1 MSSKFKVNSS
11 KFFRHNLKL
20 DVQKVLPTLLFT
32 FYFLLFTSA
41 CSIPNLEKP
50 ECTAARQTIREFYSM
65 HFGTDMKPSEEYLVK
80 REKYLSDRW
89 KFFISKNLQ
98 NKHDYFTLTDDYP
111 KAFRIGECE
120 VVAPDKTVFQVLF
133 FWKDDTRTE
142 QRETKVELIKENEN
156 WLINRT
162 F

>member
-1 MSSKFKVNSS
+1 MRTVISSQWSVVSWRRIFVFV
-11 KFFRHNLKL
+11 FFIFH
-20 DVQKVLPTLLFT
+20 FS
-32 FYFLLFTSA
+32 FFIS

-50 ECTAARQTIREFYSM
+50 ECTEARNAVKEFYSV
-65 HFGTDMKPSEEYLVK
+65 HFGNDMRPSEDYLRL
-80 REKYLSDRW
+80 REKYLTDDW

-98 NKHDYFTLTDDYP
+98 VRHDYFTLSEDYP

-120 VVAPDKTVFQVLF
+120 VIESNRTVFQVVF
-133 FWKDDTRTE
+133 FWKDDVRNE
-142 QRETKVELIKENEN
+142 QRETRVETVKENGQ

>member
-1 MSSKFKVNSS
+1 M
-11 KFFRHNLKL
+11 RHGI
-20 DVQKVLPTLLFT
+20 QKWILIFSILHFLF
-32 FYFLLFTSA
+32 SIS

-50 ECTAARQTIREFYSM
+50 ECTEARQTVREFYSL
-65 HFGTDMKPSEEYLVK
+65 HFGNDMKPSKEYLAK
-80 REKYLSDRW
+80 REKYLTDDW

-98 NKHDYFTLTDDYP
+98 SKRDYFTSTEDYP

-120 VVAPDKTVFQVLF
+120 NTEPNRTVFQVVF

-142 QRETKVELIKENEN
+142 QREDKVEVIKANGN
-156 WLINRT
+156 WLINRI